1 MGEDLDTSQLSSV
14 KKRSPRKSQ
23 KNKKSSHHSTAKKK
37 DPNDIRFGMQQVQD
51 KEDTI
56 TYEPVID
63 LNKHRL
69 TAVKLNK
76 YARSIERKQLSRNKS
91 ATKIYKSDLHHQ
103 QKTESSP
110 VSKSPNSLP
119 VSNFRKNRDL
129 EKKSFSNAAMSVK
142 MFEEHNKGK
151 HQFSFIPS
159 INRRSAMIASKIV
172 KQETSIHGLN
182 HFKLNLG

>member
-23 KNKKSSHHSTAKKK
+23 KNKKCSHHSTAKKK

-91 ATKIYKSDLHHQ
+91 ATKIYKSDLHNQ
-103 QKTESSP
+103 
-110 VSKSPNSLP
+110 
-119 VSNFRKNRDL
+119 
-129 EKKSFSNAAMSVK
+129 
-142 MFEEHNKGK
+142 
-151 HQFSFIPS
+151 
-159 INRRSAMIASKIV
+159 
-172 KQETSIHGLN
+172 
-182 HFKLNLG
+182 

>member
-1 MGEDLDTSQLSSV
+1 
-14 KKRSPRKSQ
+14 
-23 KNKKSSHHSTAKKK
+23 
-37 DPNDIRFGMQQVQD
+37 MQQVQD

-91 ATKIYKSDLHHQ
+91 ATKIYKSDLHNQ

-151 HQFSFIPS
+151 H
-159 INRRSAMIASKIV
+159 
-172 KQETSIHGLN
+172 
-182 HFKLNLG
+182 